1 MNVLRTTALVAVAA
15 LAATAEAGAQ
25 AKCDINQGSP
35 FQLNSAKIYL
45 NKAQSASG
53 KADEK
58 MKHLQGS
65 TKVLTENA
73 EKINNQVGRNWLLG
87 KTLVTWMQQPGA
99 AYVAQRSALGYAGT
113 GTIDLVA
120 AADSAFDAVQAAKPE
135 CTDSVNVYRRMVGYK
150 LVNEASKFF
159 NEKRSD
165 SASAYAERSLALLGP
180 NAYAYNIMWQLAQ
193 EKGDAPGTREYLRQ
207 TIAAAGTDTAF
218 TKVRQPAM
226 LNLAILTQNAADAA
240 SGAEKETL
248 TKEAVAAYQAYLKE
262 VPNDANAQ
270 SGLAR
275 ALGAAGDTAA
285 VAGIFA
291 KMLENPASYTD
302 IQLFEAGTNAAR
314 AKQDKEAVTLLEAG
328 LQKNP
333 YYRDA
338 LFNLANVYFTL
349 ENADKMAPVVKRL
362 VEVDPNNPENWRLV
376 AGSYQ
381 LKQKGAKAGTAAKKA
396 YTDSLLQNLQ
406 KSERMPVRV
415 SVSEFRHAGAKH
427 VVAGTIENLSDK
439 AMSNV
444 ALKIDFLDATGNVV
458 ASQTANVAQVGPKSS
473 QSFRVE
479 AEQSG
484 IVAFRYAPL
493 SGV

>member
-1 MNVLRTTALVAVAA
+1 MNVLRTTALVAIAA
-15 LAATAEAGAQ
+15 LAVTAQAGAQ

-45 NKAQSASG
+45 NKAQSPGG

-58 MKHLQGS
+58 VKHLQGS
-65 TKVLTENA
+65 TKVLTENP
-73 EKINNQVGRNWLLG
+73 EKISNQVGRNWLLG
-87 KTLVTWMQQPGA
+87 KTLVVWMQQPNTP
-99 AYVAQRSALGYAGT
+99 YVAQRATIGYAGA
-113 GTIDLVA
+113 GTVDLIA

-165 SASAYAERSLALLGP
+165 SAAAYADRSVAMLGP
-180 NAYAYNIMWQLAQ
+180 NPYAYNILWQLAQ
-193 EKGDAPGTREYLRQ
+193 EKGDAAGTREYLRQ
-207 TIAAAGTDTAF
+207 TISSAGTDTAF

-226 LNLAILTQNAADAA
+226 LNLAIITQNAADAA

-285 VAGIFA
+285 VQGIFA
-291 KMLENPASYTD
+291 KMLENPGSYTD

-314 AKQDKEAVTLLEAG
+314 ANQDKEAVTLLEAG

-338 LFNLANVYFTL
+338 LFNLANIYFTQ
-349 ENADKMAPVVKRL
+349 ENAEKMGATVKRL
-362 VEVDPNNPENWRLV
+362 VEVDPNNPDNWRLV

-381 LKQKGAKAGTAAKKA
+381 LKQKSAKSGSAAKKA

-406 KSERMPVRV
+406 KSEKMPVRV

-427 VVAGTIENLSDK
+427 MLAGTIENLSDK

-444 ALKIDFLDATGNVV
+444 ALKVEFLDATGKVV
-458 ASQTANVAQVGPKSS
+458 ASQTATVPQVAPKSS
-473 QSFRVE
+473 QGFRVE
-479 AEQSG
+479 TDQTG
-484 IVAFRYAPL
+484 IVAYRYAPIA
-493 SGV
+493 GV